1 MFKWC
6 IKNSGESQL
15 LHPEP
20 AILHMQGPIRVREIA
35 KNLHTSTGPGFI
47 KISFD
52 IIHLCVSFLICHTCR
67 WSCKSFCLYMICT
80 APLYIA
86 RCLTHWLTC
95 NGYPR
100 KCHHFPRG
108 QKTIDLYYY
117 ATCIYEICPTYLT
130 FHQSLLI
137 NF

>member
-15 LHPEP
+15 LHPGP
-20 AILHMQGPIRVREIA
+20 VLLHMQGPIRVREIA

-47 KISFD
+47 KFSFD
-52 IIHLCVSFLICHTCR
+52 IIHLYVSFFYLSHLQMILQVFLSLHD
-67 WSCKSFCLYMICT
+67 LYSTSIYR
-80 APLYIA
+80 PLPHS
-86 RCLTHWLTC
+86 LTHLQWL
-95 NGYPR
+95 PSEF
-100 KCHHFPRG
+100 HHFPRG